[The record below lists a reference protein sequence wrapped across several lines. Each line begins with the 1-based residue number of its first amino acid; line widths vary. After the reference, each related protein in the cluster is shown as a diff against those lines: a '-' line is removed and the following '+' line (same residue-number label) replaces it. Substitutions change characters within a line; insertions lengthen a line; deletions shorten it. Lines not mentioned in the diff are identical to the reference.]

1 MALRE
6 TIEEVVEQL
15 LRIENE
21 KKLLQE
27 EQKNL
32 LAEYK
37 DKLDVKALKA
47 ALQIAKIKSRLGD
60 SEPEMSNMLDT
71 VEKKLTL

>member
-6 TIEEVVEQL
+6 IIEEVVEQL

-32 LAEYK
+32 FAEYK

-71 VEKKLTL
+71 VEKKLTF